1 MTKEKEIIISDPGD
15 EQESITVPQL
25 KAELTYV
32 TIVLILISLMLLGG
46 AMYHPRA
53 KYKSNIE
60 KNSAIVQ
67 KNAPLLYIEK

>member
-1 MTKEKEIIISDPGD
+1 MKDKEIIISDPGD
-15 EQESITVPQL
+15 EVESITI
-25 KAELTYV
+25 KAEITYV
-32 TIVLILISLMLLGG
+32 IVVIILMSLMLFGG

-53 KYKSNIE
+53 KYKSNIK